1 MKRIDKILASGN
13 IPTAAI
19 YARFSSDNQREE
31 SIDAQLRAC
40 REYADRNHIKV
51 VGEYIDRAKSA
62 TTSENRS
69 GFLAMIGDADRF
81 DFVLVHKLDR
91 FARNRSDS
99 IGYRMEL
106 KRHNTTLISVIE
118 NLDEDN
124 PESII
129 LESVLEGMNEYY
141 SRNLAREVRK
151 GLNENALKCQHNG
164 GKPPLGYKVDPQTK
178 LLEIDNE
185 EALAVR
191 LIFQS
196 VLDGKGYSHIIKQL
210 NENGMKTKL
219 GKPFGKNSLHD
230 ILRNEKYCG
239 VYVYNRAQAKTE
251 NKRNNHKSKPA
262 EDIIRIENGI
272 PAIISKET
280 FERVQEILNRRVN
293 KTPTSAAKE
302 VYLLSGK
309 IYCGECGAVYCGNR
323 HNCGR
328 SKTTMVTYR
337 CNNRTTKT
345 NITCKNKEVNKKY
358 IEAFVLKVL
367 SDIIFDD
374 KYVPN
379 IIKDYNTFTLNN
391 SSDMAESAAVM
402 KKEISRLNGKISNLT
417 NVIAETGNAS
427 LVTALSKLE
436 NEHGSLT
443 EKLEALTEKMKAVK
457 IPDEEINAAFVKAK
471 AMFQSGTLAETRQL
485 INLYVEKV
493 VVYPDRVD
501 LRVNPINFMS
511 NILSAGDNAQLSK
524 IPAESF
530 AEDKSITRKSLNMGK
545 NEPAPPR

>member
-1 MKRIDKILASGN
+1 
-13 IPTAAI
+13 
-19 YARFSSDNQREE
+19 
-31 SIDAQLRAC
+31 
-40 REYADRNHIKV
+40 
-51 VGEYIDRAKSA
+51 
-62 TTSENRS
+62 
-69 GFLAMIGDADRF
+69 MISDADRF

-141 SRNLAREVRK
+141 SKNLVREVRK

-164 GKPPLGYKVDPQTK
+164 GKPPLGYTVNPQTK
-178 LLEIDNE
+178 MLEIDNE
-185 EALAVR
+185 EARAVR
-191 LIFQS
+191 LIFRS
-196 VLDGKGYSHIIKQL
+196 VLDGKGYSYIIKQL
-210 NENGMKTKL
+210 NENGMKTKR

-239 VYVYNRAQAKTE
+239 VYIYNRAQSKTD

-262 EDIIRIENGI
+262 EDIIRIENGV

-280 FERVQEILNRRVN
+280 FDKVQEILNRRVN

-302 VYLLSGK
+302 IYLLSGK

-323 HNCGR
+323 HMSSRGK
-328 SKTTMVTYR
+328 STIVTYR
-337 CNNRTTKT
+337 CNNRSNKT
-345 NITCKNKEVNKKY
+345 SIACKNKEINKKH
-358 IEAFVLKVL
+358 IEAFVLKML
-367 SDIIFDD
+367 SDIIFDE

-391 SSDMAESAAVM
+391 SSDMAENAAAL

-436 NEHGSLT
+436 DERERSYG
-443 EKLEALTEKMKAVK
+443 KA
-457 IPDEEINAAFVKAK
+457 
-471 AMFQSGTLAETRQL
+471 
-485 INLYVEKV
+485 
-493 VVYPDRVD
+493 
-501 LRVNPINFMS
+501 
-511 NILSAGDNAQLSK
+511 
-524 IPAESF
+524 
-530 AEDKSITRKSLNMGK
+530 
-545 NEPAPPR
+545 

>member
-1 MKRIDKILASGN
+1 
-13 IPTAAI
+13 
-19 YARFSSDNQREE
+19 
-31 SIDAQLRAC
+31 
-40 REYADRNHIKV
+40 
-51 VGEYIDRAKSA
+51 
-62 TTSENRS
+62 
-69 GFLAMIGDADRF
+69 
-81 DFVLVHKLDR
+81 
-91 FARNRSDS
+91 
-99 IGYRMEL
+99 MEL

-141 SRNLAREVRK
+141 SKNLAREVRK

-164 GKPPLGYKVDPQTK
+164 GKPPLGYTVNPQTK
-178 LLEIDNE
+178 MLEIDNE
-185 EALAVR
+185 EARAVR
-191 LIFQS
+191 LIFRS
-196 VLDGKGYSHIIKQL
+196 VLDGKGYSYIIKQL
-210 NENGMKTKL
+210 NENGMKTKR
-219 GKPFGKNSLHD
+219 GKTFGKNSLHD

-239 VYVYNRAQAKTE
+239 VYIYNRAQSKTN

-280 FERVQEILNRRVN
+280 FDKVQEILNRRVN

-302 VYLLSGK
+302 IYLLSGK
-309 IYCGECGAVYCGNR
+309 IYCGNR
-323 HNCGR
+323 HR
-328 SKTTMVTYR
+328 SSRGKSTIVTYR
-337 CNNRTTKT
+337 CNNRSNKT
-345 NITCKNKEVNKKY
+345 SIACKNKEVNKKHV
-358 IEAFVLKVL
+358 EAFVLKVL
-367 SDIIFDD
+367 SDIIFDE

-391 SSDMAESAAVM
+391 SSDMAENAAAL

-436 NEHGSLT
+436 DERDDLT
-443 EKLEALTEKMKAVK
+443 EKLEVLTEKMKAVK

-493 VVYPDRVD
+493 VVYPDKID
-501 LRVNPINFMS
+501 LRINMINFVS

-524 IPAESF
+524 IPAEGF
-530 AEDKSITRKSLNMGK
+530 AEDKSITRKNLNMGK
-545 NEPAPPR
+545 DLPR